1 MKIENQKELESLL
14 KLCRRQGVRSIEIDG
29 IKMLIEPL
37 EQEKPQQ
44 QQSASVPLAALPGL
58 TDEDILL
65 WSSNSGIGA

>member
-1 MKIENQKELESLL
+1 MKIENQKELEALL

-44 QQSASVPLAALPGL
+44 QSASVPLAALPGL

>member
-44 QQSASVPLAALPGL
+44 QSGSVPLAALPGL

>member
-44 QQSASVPLAALPGL
+44 QSSSVPLAALPGL

>member
-44 QQSASVPLAALPGL
+44 QASSSVTGLPGL
-58 TDEDILL
+58 TEEDLLL
-65 WSSNSGIGA
+65 WSSSSGIGA